1 MREAAQMRLLLVA
14 NGGADPKLWESKSR
28 LEQQGFIVE
37 TAGEEDADPSV
48 RTHSHDAVVLDLP
61 LCRHDALDW
70 LRKWR
75 EGGTRTPVLALL
87 PPDKMSERIAMLDGG
102 ADGIL
107 TKPFEVD
114 ELLARL
120 RALLRRSSPNKT
132 PVHRVYDLEID
143 PNSRTVKRGG
153 RNIRLTPRE
162 FALLQFLAHHRGKVV
177 SRSMIFEHLYDQNTE
192 NNSNVVDVFIRYL
205 RTKIDQGFEPRLILT
220 RWGKGYLLRGESA

>member
-1 MREAAQMRLLLVA
+1 M
-14 NGGADPKLWESKSR
+14 LWESRSR
-28 LEQQGFIVE
+28 LEQQGFVVE
-37 TAGEEDADPSV
+37 TAREEDADARV
-48 RTHSHDAVVLDLP
+48 RTRCHDLVVLDYP
-61 LCRHDALDW
+61 LARFDALDL

-75 EGGTRTPVLALL
+75 DTGTRTPVLVLA
-87 PPDKMSERIAMLDGG
+87 PPDRMEERVAMLDGG

-107 TKPFEVD
+107 SKPFDVE
-114 ELLARL
+114 ELLARM
-120 RALLRRSSPNKT
+120 RALLRRAAPSKT

-162 FALLQFLAHHRGKVV
+162 FAILQFLARHRGKVV
-177 SRSMIFEHLYDQNTE
+177 SRSMIFEHLYDPETE